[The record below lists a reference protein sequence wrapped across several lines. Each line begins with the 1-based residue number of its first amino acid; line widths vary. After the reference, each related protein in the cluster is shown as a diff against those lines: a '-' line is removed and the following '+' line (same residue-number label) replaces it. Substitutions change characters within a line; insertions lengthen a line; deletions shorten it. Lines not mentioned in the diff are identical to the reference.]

1 MPPDE
6 FYNRFLLPYEPQM
19 IKAAWRMLG
28 DEAEVGDVLQEAMA
42 RIWQHRNQAVQ
53 HANPKAWVLRITINV
68 ACDRLRARQA
78 MHCRTPATPRTGEFT
93 PLTTLIHRES
103 NGRLRQAIARL
114 SPQQAQAILLRL
126 VEGLTYDDVAAALGC
141 TNATARVHV
150 QRGRANLR
158 KELPDLVADRSG
170 SEYLR

>member
-1 MPPDE
+1 
-6 FYNRFLLPYEPQM
+6 
-19 IKAAWRMLG
+19 
-28 DEAEVGDVLQEAMA
+28 
-42 RIWQHRNQAVQ
+42 
-53 HANPKAWVLRITINV
+53 
-68 ACDRLRARQA
+68 